1 MYYSFIHPYLIY
13 ANVIWGNAP
22 SSSLWPIFKLQK
34 IAIRIITNTPRGN
47 STQNQSKTLRIL
59 RIPEIYIYST
69 TLFMYKY
76 SHHMMPPSLDALLK
90 KNNDVHQHNTRGA
103 SKLRAP
109 RIKTN
114 MAARFITTTG
124 VTLWNDFSKRIDP
137 SLKISGF
144 KKKLTTLL
152 IENYHD

>member
-1 MYYSFIHPYLIY
+1 
-13 ANVIWGNAP
+13 
-22 SSSLWPIFKLQK
+22 
-34 IAIRIITNTPRGN
+34 
-47 STQNQSKTLRIL
+47 
-59 RIPEIYIYST
+59 
-69 TLFMYKY
+69 
-76 SHHMMPPSLDALLK
+76 MMPPSLDAFFR
-90 KNNDVHQHNTRGA
+90 KNNDVHQYNTRGA

-109 RIKTN
+109 QIKTS

-144 KKKLTTLL
+144 KKKSTTLL

>member
-1 MYYSFIHPYLIY
+1 M
-13 ANVIWGNAP
+13 
-22 SSSLWPIFKLQK
+22 
-34 IAIRIITNTPRGN
+34 T
-47 STQNQSKTLRIL
+47 
-59 RIPEIYIYST
+59 
-69 TLFMYKY
+69 
-76 SHHMMPPSLDALLK
+76 
-90 KNNDVHQHNTRGA
+90 
-103 SKLRAP
+103 P

-114 MAARFITTTG
+114 MAASFITTTG